1 MEPSNAENYRNRGRV
16 WFYMEKYDSAI
27 KEYTKAIELNPND
40 SVALEYRSTAY
51 EKNGNRALAEADRTR
66 AKQISD

>member
-1 MEPSNAENYRNRGRV
+1 
-16 WFYMEKYDSAI
+16 MEKYDSAI